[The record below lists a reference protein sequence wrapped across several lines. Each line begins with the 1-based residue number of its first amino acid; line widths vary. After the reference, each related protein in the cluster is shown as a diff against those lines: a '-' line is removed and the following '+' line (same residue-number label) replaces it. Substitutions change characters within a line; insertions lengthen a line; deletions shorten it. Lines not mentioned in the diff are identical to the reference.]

1 MSAPQ
6 AVALPGPGGAK
17 GVTAT
22 ITWKSCTGLASPAYS
37 EVCVSSPTS
46 NGRCSKR
53 IGWDSPQAIFPTPNP
68 AGPFTA
74 QARGCYRTPS
84 EASLV
89 CDTQDQ
95 SATLS
100 AGGALPNLPI
110 GGAAP
115 LLIGEEGSTQV
126 RLEHLAQG
134 CSGQRIGH
142 DQSFRRLLPGQP
154 GLREVFAELRKF
166 QRSHQL

>member
-1 MSAPQ
+1 MTRVLVVFAVAASAVLCSPVPSAIAAPDEGGQCTFVMSAPQ

-46 NGRCSKR
+46 NGHCSKR
-53 IGWDSPQAIFPTPNP
+53 IGWDAPQAIFPTPNP

-89 CDTQDQ
+89 CDTATQ

-115 LLIGEEGSTQV
+115 Y
-126 RLEHLAQG
+126 
-134 CSGQRIGH
+134 
-142 DQSFRRLLPGQP
+142 
-154 GLREVFAELRKF
+154 
-166 QRSHQL
+166 